1 MKNETAEKAR
11 LLQGWR
17 VFLLEYELAKHYHY
31 PYILY
36 AGTTNRNPLLDML
49 LPSLLMVRAVSILD
63 DSLQVELQ
71 TQGITLPQGQ
81 YKDDLYGR
89 ISILCDNK
97 TLSAKDDLQKLRR
110 RRNKLSH
117 EIAASATW
125 EELSSAV
132 DHVEAS
138 LQELKIV
145 GPRPTMEYFGQRSA
159 MTGSP
164 DPNVLWT
171 REFKCGIKENSQ
183 VALEFSW
190 RQNILKDGAE

>member
-1 MKNETAEKAR
+1 MNETDEKVR

-17 VFLLEYELAKHYHY
+17 VFLLEYELAKHYYY
-31 PYILY
+31 PYRLY
-36 AGTTNRNPLLDML
+36 DGTTHRNPLLDRL

-63 DSLQVELQ
+63 YSLQVELQ
-71 TQGITLPQGQ
+71 THGITLPQGR

-110 RRNKLSH
+110 RRNELSH
-117 EIAASATW
+117 EIAASVTW

-190 RQNILKDGAE
+190 RQDILKGGAE

>member
-63 DSLQVELQ
+63 DSLKVELQ
-71 TQGITLPQGQ
+71 TQGITLPQSR

-110 RRNKLSH
+110 RRNELSH
-117 EIAASATW
+117 EIAAFCYMGRIIISRRPCGSIFARVEDRWPATYDGV
-125 EELSSAV
+125 L
-132 DHVEAS
+132 
-138 LQELKIV
+138 
-145 GPRPTMEYFGQRSA
+145 RS
-159 MTGSP
+159 TERY
-164 DPNVLWT
+164 DRIT
-171 REFKCGIKENSQ
+171 RS
-183 VALEFSW
+183 
-190 RQNILKDGAE
+190 